1 MKTYTFKE
9 STKKNFINSSIDN
22 MNALFTKKI
31 KEFAPY
37 LNSSNN
43 NTPKSINIIYK
54 ETPEITKTIDFIE
67 ANNILFNYFKF
78 KTFSEKS
85 IYDDYDFELKDGT
98 PVKIFDDEIQ
108 IGYDLIPIKY
118 FANPKLYLFGLEP
131 KKKKLII
138 DIAIKLKK

>member
-1 MKTYTFKE
+1 MKTYTFKK
-9 STKKNFINSSIDN
+9 STKKNFINNNIDK

-43 NTPKSINIIYK
+43 NTPKSINITYK
-54 ETPEITKTIDFIE
+54 TTPNYTKTLDFIE

-78 KTFSEKS
+78 KTFLEKS
-85 IYDDYDFELKDGT
+85 IYDDYDFELEDGT

-118 FANPKLYLFGLEP
+118 FANPETYLFGLEP
-131 KKKKLII
+131 KKKKMII
-138 DIAIKLKK
+138 DIAIKLKG